1 MNRSVG
7 TFQAILTGLRNERLN
22 LILTIGRD
30 QDPAQFGPQP
40 PHVHIERYIPLSLLL
55 PYCAGV
61 VCQAGFST
69 AVTALHHGLPMVLI
83 PLGADQPL
91 VAQQLARLGVG
102 TVLDAQ
108 NRTPEAIRDAVHLML
123 TDRTYRE
130 NAERVRDTMMALPG
144 PQLAVTLL
152 EQLAVQRNPSEGT
165 TN

>member
-1 MNRSVG
+1 
-7 TFQAILTGLRNERLN
+7 
-22 LILTIGRD
+22 
-30 QDPAQFGPQP
+30 
-40 PHVHIERYIPLSLLL
+40 
-55 PYCAGV
+55 
-61 VCQAGFST
+61 
-69 AVTALHHGLPMVLI
+69 
-83 PLGADQPL
+83 
-91 VAQQLARLGVG
+91 
-102 TVLDAQ
+102 VLDAQ